1 MAWSLCIVELRF
13 AKEQS
18 HLYIWG
24 QGRDHFQIRNM
35 PRITYNTIETSYMR
49 VQHLWLLLL
58 WEGTT
63 PFPPL
68 LLFECLELRHDF
80 KSLSIWC
87 SLIEPFVLNSD
98 LLSNLNHRNKSLE
111 GLHSERMSSKKICV
125 KVLPEIFSLRTAK
138 C

>member
-18 HLYIWG
+18 LDLYIWG

-49 VQHLWLLLL
+49 VQHLWLLIL

-68 LLFECLELRHDF
+68 LLLKCLGPRCYF
-80 KSLSIWC
+80 KSLSMWC
-87 SLIEPFVLNSD
+87 SLTEPFVVNSD
-98 LLSNLNHRNKSLE
+98 LLSNLNHRNKCLE
-111 GLHSERMSSKKICV
+111 GLHSERMSRKKKLSK
-125 KVLPEIFSLRTAK
+125 SSS
-138 C
+138 